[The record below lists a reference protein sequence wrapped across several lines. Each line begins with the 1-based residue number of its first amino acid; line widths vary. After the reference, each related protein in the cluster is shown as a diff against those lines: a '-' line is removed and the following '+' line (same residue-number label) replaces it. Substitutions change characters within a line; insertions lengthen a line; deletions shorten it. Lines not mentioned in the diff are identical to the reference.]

1 MKPKLNSTLKLWIVL
16 SRAQAAI
23 EAHVRADVARHDLT
37 PAEFGILEVLFHK
50 GPMLLGEV
58 QKKILVSSGGITYLV
73 DRLER
78 RGLVERRECPT
89 DRRARYAALTPEGE
103 SLIRRIF
110 PEHTRAIEHALSGLT
125 REEQEEAIRLLRKL
139 GRHASELPPAASAA

>member
-1 MKPKLNSTLKLWIVL
+1 MEPYNDTNLKLWIVL
-16 SRAQAAI
+16 ARAHAAV

-37 PAEFGILEVLFHK
+37 PAEFGVLELLFHK
-50 GPMLLGEV
+50 GPLLLSEV

-73 DRLER
+73 DRLEQ
-78 RGLVERRECPT
+78 RGLVRREECPT

-110 PEHTRAIEHALSGLT
+110 PEHARAIEHALSGLT
-125 REEQEEAIRLLRKL
+125 REEQEQAIHLLRKL
-139 GRHASELPPAASAA
+139 GRHASELPPAASAT